1 MIQASLL
8 EQITTFFNILV
19 ANQYLNIIAI
29 AAVGLILILIL
40 ASKFHNKKITKI
52 LYIVAYLGIFG
63 TLIGFFHKEIL
74 ELFDYLINNIFL
86 FLFFPNLAVYILVL
100 VIVNILIIKSTFSE
114 KDNKGLKIF
123 NIISFIIFNIIF
135 YLIIDNVIENNVNV
149 YEQLSIYTNNDLL
162 ILVELSMKLFVV
174 WLLMLGIIKIT
185 RSLVGGVYVAKS
197 TNKNLNLVKNSNE
210 LELQNLKVME
220 VIPEVLDKEEEKV
233 PESHNK
239 FNDYL
244 DIVPMKKQMKMLTDN
259 FRISDVPETKIEQLE
274 EDIQDTA
281 LTEVITKVNPFDNI
295 KIENNQDTLVIT
307 NEEEKVE
314 PKITLS
320 SYDSIFKV
328 HDEKLETNIDKSME
342 VVFDDNNYLQNILL
356 DIEDLKNNM
365 QDEEKI
371 KKIYDEVK
379 FRENE
384 LTLSDYNYLINQL
397 ITIKK

>member
-8 EQITTFFNILV
+8 EQITTFFNILINTKTLWIIGIMV
-19 ANQYLNIIAI
+19 LGLVLLLTLAN
-29 AAVGLILILIL
+29 
-40 ASKFHNKKITKI
+40 KFHNKKITKI
-52 LYIVAYLGIFG
+52 LYTIAYLGIFG

-220 VIPEVLDKEEEKV
+220 VIPEVKEEKV

-356 DIEDLKNNM
+356 DIEDLKNNT